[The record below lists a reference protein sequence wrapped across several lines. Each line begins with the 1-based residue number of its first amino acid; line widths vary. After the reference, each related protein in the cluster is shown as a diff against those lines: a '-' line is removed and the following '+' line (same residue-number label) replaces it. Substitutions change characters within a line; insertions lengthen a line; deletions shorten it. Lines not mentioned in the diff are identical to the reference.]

1 MSVNLN
7 FKLKDS
13 SKPLNFKLGEKY
25 VIEKGGT
32 SDYEK
37 INNKPKIN
45 GEELSGNK
53 TFEQLGEE
61 TLTTDNIR
69 DSVDKA
75 FKAIFG
81 G

>member
-1 MSVNLN
+1 MSAKLN
-7 FKLKDS
+7 FSLKDS
-13 SKPLNFKLGEKY
+13 SKVSLKIGEKY
-25 VIEKGGT
+25 VSGGGMT
-32 SDYEK
+32 DYEK
-37 INNKPKIN
+37 LSNKPKIN